1 MNPGAHH
8 LPPNTL
14 KSLLLLP
21 SCLFQIT
28 SFTFNVFIHFKSPFL
43 SDPSSILPLHCN
55 AMGHSSLR
63 LTFPFLSCSVTV
75 FSFNSYLFYLVAH
88 YIAKTFCIEKKYR
101 IIIFFIPSCNKI
113 SVHRC
118 RNTEKTFPIGRFTA
132 PGDCTCV
139 NEQGC
144 VYECLYQSGGN
155 VCACMLVESVSA
167 RIVEPCKKRK
177 VNTPQ
182 TDACCSLRQL

>member
-8 LPPNTL
+8 LPSNLSLYCHPVFSRYL
-14 KSLLLLP
+14 HLLLMF
-21 SCLFQIT
+21 LFILNPL
-28 SFTFNVFIHFKSPFL
+28 SYLFL

-55 AMGHSSLR
+55 AMGHSSLI
-63 LTFPFLSCSVTV
+63 LTFPFLSRSVTV
-75 FSFNSYLFYLVAH
+75 FSFISYLFYLVAH

-101 IIIFFIPSCNKI
+101 IIIFFIPSRNKI

-144 VYECLYQSGGN
+144 CLYECLYQSGGD
-155 VCACMLVESVSA
+155 VCACMLVCPRA
-167 RIVEPCKKRK
+167 RSGRLIRR
-177 VNTPQ
+177 
-182 TDACCSLRQL
+182 RQMRAVL